1 MTEPKSECCE
11 YCGGEMKEY
20 VYHHVMGEED
30 IEEGQEPEVFTAC
43 SKCHKPCKVRKEER
57 DEKTR

>member
-1 MTEPKSECCE
+1 MTEQEQSECCGADVE
-11 YCGGEMKEY
+11 RRGKRGVSKDGITHIDVWVY
-20 VYHHVMGEED
+20 V
-30 IEEGQEPEVFTAC
+30 C